1 MSLCL
6 GYLARPGRFD
16 IAAASLNSTEKLLR
30 QPIRSVGQRGSPC
43 GRYHPSSSPFGASAS
58 SVPFSLCAGLVGF
71 AFATRATSPRL
82 PSTNETIR
90 QEASVCAG
98 AAPSPKASDRPR
110 ASDQPPPLPAFRLSP
125 QPRSSIAPKTL
136 YAQSSRS
143 KARRSRSCISC
154 LSPSPRATTAT
165 SVAASVSRIPRSS
178 FRADISLLVRRRAI
192 SLIPYRSSMRPNS
205 ELTYRDD

>member
-1 MSLCL
+1 MSLCI

-16 IAAASLNSTEKLLR
+16 IAAASLNSTEEITASTNTLC
-30 QPIRSVGQRGSPC
+30 RS
-43 GRYHPSSSPFGASAS
+43 A
-58 SVPFSLCAGLVGF
+58 
-71 AFATRATSPRL
+71 RL

-98 AAPSPKASDRPR
+98 AAPSPRASDRPR
-110 ASDQPPPLPAFRLSP
+110 ASDQPPPLPAVRLSP

-136 YAQSSRS
+136 CAHPSRS

-154 LSPSPRATTAT
+154 LSPSSRATSAT
-165 SVAASVSRIPRSS
+165 SAAASVSRIPRSS
-178 FRADISLLVRRRAI
+178 FRADISLLVRRRAV

-205 ELTYRDD
+205 ELTYTDG